1 MATNASISP
10 RGITYT
16 GGVRDLK
23 AQGNPIKRFDTPK
36 AAYNDLYNDIHKKLN
51 GGSSWVK
58 PSTSLESYI
67 SKFAPAEDNNDPKS
81 YTNSMTN
88 RINTELKSS
97 GSKSVITKDTSLGSI
112 KKVLID
118 AKLNP
123 EHVLTKAHLATEDPK
138 VLKDLNKTITTN
150 LQPVNTKT
158 ITPVKNVVD
167 TPLNKNLKVDVKKQE
182 VVVAKKP
189 VVVKKPVLVKKVD
202 EAKPSVNNEQSTS
215 SELKELLNSDLS
227 FEQKAK
233 TIINGIKKN
242 MILEPLAKGESFVD
256 ETSYDLKN
264 WIDKNFGTK
273 IHPDPIIASKKR
285 ADLINRIKIAQAQ
298 KSELMAKESQL
309 IKEKKVD
316 DYYKTVP
323 AISNWDQYDL
333 DKLKFGSR
341 NKRDNNEVN
350 TKGVI
355 LQMINPIVDNVN
367 KLQPFQLN
375 QQLIVLNKDTGKIS
389 FPSSTKDIPKNS
401 VFSTANKF
409 VVSDFNADEKT
420 KDEKN
425 GTGTYFPTLVKSN
438 GDKMQF
444 TVGASMND
452 NTRNEGLYGG
462 KMLLISKDG
471 KRKQLFVGS
480 VEKLQR
486 DFYKFKEKTNSS
498 EVTLIQLDQG
508 SYNKIEIPQSGK
520 MTKHDWENY
529 DSKHTSGGHG
539 FYITN

>member
-58 PSTSLESYI
+58 PSTSLENYI

-88 RINTELKSS
+88 RINAELKSS

-138 VLKDLNKTITTN
+138 VLRDLNKTITNN

-167 TPLNKNLKVDVKKQE
+167 TPLNENLKVNVKKQE
-182 VVVAKKP
+182 VVVAKN
-189 VVVKKPVLVKKVD
+189 PVLVKKLD

-233 TIINGIKKN
+233 TVINGIKKN
-242 MILEPLAKGESFVD
+242 MILEPLAKGESFID
-256 ETSYDLKN
+256 ETTFNIES
-264 WIDKNFGTK
+264 WVDKNFGTK

-298 KSELMAKESQL
+298 KAELMAKESQL
-309 IKEKKVD
+309 VKEKKVD

-333 DKLKFGSR
+333 NKLKFGSR
-341 NKRDNNEVN
+341 NKKDNNEVN

-355 LQMINPIVDNVN
+355 LQMINPIVDSVD

-375 QQLIVLNKDTGKIS
+375 QQLIVLNKDTGEIS

-409 VVSDFNADEKT
+409 VVSDFNANEKT
-420 KDEKN
+420 KDVKN

-438 GDKMQF
+438 GEKMQF

-498 EVTLIQLDQG
+498 EVTVVQLDQG

-529 DSKHTSGGHG
+529 DSKNVSGGHG